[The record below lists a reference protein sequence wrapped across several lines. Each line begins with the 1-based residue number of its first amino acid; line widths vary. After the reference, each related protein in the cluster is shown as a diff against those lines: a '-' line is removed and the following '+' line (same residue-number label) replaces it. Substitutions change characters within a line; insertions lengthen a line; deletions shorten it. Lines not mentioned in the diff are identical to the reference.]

1 MPATTNYHLYKAPDA
16 RSLWK
21 ALDLIDAKLKTLDDG
36 IGGEAVVADVAT
48 LKTEVETASTGLLD
62 RVTATEA
69 GSAGVKITKI
79 SVPAD
84 GTLSA
89 NQAVLYFDPT
99 NGAAAIKI
107 KAKQADGTVK
117 TATIAVTT

>member
-48 LKTEVETASTGLLD
+48 LKTEVQTASTGLLD
-62 RVTATEA
+62 RVTAVEA
-69 GSAGVKITKI
+69 GSAGVKVTK
-79 SVPAD
+79 VAAPTD
-84 GTLSA
+84 GSLAA
-89 NQAVLYFDPT
+89 NQAVLWFDAT
-99 NGAAAIKI
+99 NGAAKLMV

-117 TATIAVTT
+117 TGSIAVAT